1 MLHRCAREVAHA
13 ARHQHKLDAGVSDG
27 DAVTLRKRVP
37 PFLGT
42 VEHSCSGSSSFS
54 FGCLTL
60 KKEAQQAFETWIACR
75 TPQRRRAP
83 ELRKPRRHRSED
95 LRNVVQFKARSD
107 T

>member
-1 MLHRCAREVAHA
+1 MLQGTSTTSDVGA
-13 ARHQHKLDAGVSDG
+13 LDG

-37 PFLGT
+37 PFLGI
-42 VEHSCSGSSSFS
+42 VVHSRSGSSSFS

-60 KKEAQQAFETWIACR
+60 KNETQQAFETMCITCR

-83 ELRKPRRHRSED
+83 EVRKPRRHRCED
-95 LRNVVQFKARSD
+95 LRNVAQFKARSA